1 MKAGPEG
8 RFETLYWEN
17 HRELLAFIR
26 RRTEAEAEDI
36 VAETFVVAWR
46 RIDDVPVDAR
56 PWLFGVARNVLRNHL
71 RAQNR
76 QLLLKVRIDQQPEE
90 PQTDLATSIANRQDL
105 ADAWNRLTP
114 AEQEVISLVAWEEL
128 SNDQAATVLGTTKSA
143 FAVRLFR
150 ARRRLLHLLN
160 RTTQK
165 GGHHG

>member
-8 RFETLYWEN
+8 RFEALYWEN

-46 RIDDVPVDAR
+46 RIDDVPENAR

-76 QLLLKVRIDQQPEE
+76 QTLLKVRIDRQPED
-90 PQTDLATSIANRQDL
+90 PQTDLATAIAARHDL
-105 ADAWNRLTP
+105 AAAWNRLTS
-114 AEQEVISLVAWEEL
+114 AEQEVISLVAWDEF
-128 SNDQAATVLGTTKSA
+128 SNDEAATVLGCAKST

-160 RTTQK
+160 RTTVE
-165 GGHHG
+165 GGST

>member
-8 RFETLYWEN
+8 RFEALYWEH

-26 RRTEAEAEDI
+26 RRTETEAEDV

-46 RIDDVPVDAR
+46 RLDDVPDNAR

-76 QLLLKVRIDQQPEE
+76 QTLLKVRIDEQPEE
-90 PQTDLATSIANRQDL
+90 DQPDLATAIADRHDL
-105 ADAWNRLTP
+105 AAAWNRLTG
-114 AEQEVISLVAWEEL
+114 AEQEVISLVAWDEL
-128 SNDQAATVLGTTKSA
+128 SNDEAATVLGCTKST

-160 RTTQK
+160 RTTHSR
-165 GGHHG
+165 GTT

>member
-1 MKAGPEG
+1 MKASPEG
-8 RFETLYWEN
+8 RFEALYWEH

-46 RIDDVPVDAR
+46 RIDDVPENAR
-56 PWLFGVARNVLRNHL
+56 PWLFGVARNVLRNQL

-76 QLLLKVRIDQQPEE
+76 QMLLKVRIEEQPAE
-90 PQTDLATSIANRQDL
+90 PHSDLATSIADRRDL
-105 ADAWNRLTP
+105 VAAWNRLTP

-128 SNDQAATVLGTTKSA
+128 SNDEAATVLGTTKSA
-143 FAVRLFR
+143 FTVRLFR

-160 RTTQK
+160 RTTRK
-165 GGHHG
+165 EGRDG

>member
-8 RFETLYWEN
+8 RFEALYWEH

-46 RIDDVPVDAR
+46 RIDDVPDNAR

-76 QLLLKVRIDQQPEE
+76 QTLLKVRIDQQPEE
-90 PQTDLATSIANRQDL
+90 PPTDLATAIANRHDL
-105 ADAWNRLTP
+105 AAAWNRLTA

-128 SNDQAATVLGTTKSA
+128 SNDEAATVLGCAKST

-160 RTTQK
+160 RTSDTR
-165 GGHHG
+165 GTT